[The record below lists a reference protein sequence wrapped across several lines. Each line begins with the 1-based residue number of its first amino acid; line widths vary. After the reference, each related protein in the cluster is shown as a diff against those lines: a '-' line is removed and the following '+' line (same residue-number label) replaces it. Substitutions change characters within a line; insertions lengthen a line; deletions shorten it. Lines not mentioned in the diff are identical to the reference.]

1 MAKERH
7 IFGFGFDPA
16 ESPAHFVV
24 VIDLSP
30 DGPVVIEERF
40 AWGEQSGEA
49 IVRPPVLK
57 VVLDGYRWSRIADTA
72 RGQFNRR
79 LKDIG
84 AKTGQWKE
92 GENQLVAHLGK
103 ELTLLAWAVE
113 DADPT
118 LIPNIVANWSGL
130 APEERWWLYTTI
142 NASAGHP
149 EHGRDR
155 GWRKAIR
162 IAFAENP
169 AGVAPSALLELG
181 QAGVNLPLPADM
193 PPPTPKQRPTATTA
207 AASPPDP
214 EDEPRP
220 AGHEQVVPGYQH
232 PPDDEKSERSGNLT
246 RITESQFA
254 VRKRRSKS
262 RAQIPLLPEDER

>member
-1 MAKERH
+1 MAKERTVL
-7 IFGFGFDPA
+7 GFGFDPM
-16 ESPAHFVV
+16 ESPAHFAVD
-24 VIDLSP
+24 IHSGADE
-30 DGPVVIEERF
+30 PVVIEERF
-40 AWGEQSGEA
+40 AWSQEA
-49 IVRPPVLK
+49 DEATARQPVVK
-57 VVLDGYRWSRIADTA
+57 VVLDRYRWSRISETA

-79 LKDIG
+79 LKDLG
-84 AKTGQWKE
+84 TKTGQWKE
-92 GENQLVAHLGK
+92 GENLLATHLGK

-181 QAGVNLPLPADM
+181 QEGVKLPLPGDM
-193 PPPTPKQRPTATTA
+193 PPPTRRPKATTPA
-207 AASPPDP
+207 PRPLEP
-214 EDEPRP
+214 EDDPGSPANEPVALRHQ
-220 AGHEQVVPGYQH
+220 AVPDQ
-232 PPDDEKSERSGNLT
+232 PRSEMNGDVA
-246 RITESQFA
+246 RIVQA
-254 VRKRRSKS
+254 QLAMRKRRSS
-262 RAQIPLLPEDER
+262 QRAQIPLLPEDER